1 MCCEL
6 TLALTVSSVC
16 LLLLPQVV
24 PTPWG
29 MVPAVPAGMPPMWMP
44 RPGMMPG
51 MAMPYPIAYQ
61 QVQLVSL
68 SWSHLFGWLSHMLW
82 PACGWSAASAAAH
95 LDCFYLR
102 LQLLSS
108 SDLV

>member
-1 MCCEL
+1 MLSCNLREARQLCAEVCCRER
-6 TLALTVSSVC
+6 TLALTVSSAC

-51 MAMPYPIAYQ
+51 ISMPYPIAYQ
-61 QVQLVSL
+61 QVQLVSR
-68 SWSHLFGWLSHMLW
+68 LFGWLSHM
-82 PACGWSAASAAAH
+82 
-95 LDCFYLR
+95 
-102 LQLLSS
+102 
-108 SDLV
+108 V